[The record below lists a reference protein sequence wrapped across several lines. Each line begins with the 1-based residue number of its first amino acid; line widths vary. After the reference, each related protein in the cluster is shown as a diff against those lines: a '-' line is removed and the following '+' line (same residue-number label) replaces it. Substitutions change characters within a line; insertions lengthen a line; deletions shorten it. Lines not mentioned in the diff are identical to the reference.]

1 MPIKPKTFAS
11 ACGVVLD

>member
-1 MPIKPKTFAS
+1 MPIKPKTYAS